1 MDARRSRSLH
11 MLVDACTSDCK
22 PARRRRKRARVF
34 ARMHA
39 VVHACTRHMN
49 TCSPICMRA
58 RGTCMRARRRACVHE
73 AHARVLV
80 DMHAC
85 TRHMHACSS
94 MCMRARGT
102 CTRARGCARVQSRVL
117 ACTDDVL
124 ASPRARPAGTSRL
137 TECLLSDIDTRPIPL
152 ESLLCSGCFHSYAQ
166 RVVRFL
172 LRIRTTVRA
181 A

>member
-1 MDARRSRSLH
+1 MRTRAKTVNITIRSSSTLIRLSTAGKETGQTSWRQSNREHAETHVSGETTWMHAGLEACTCSWTHAHRTASQHVDAGNVHVSLH
-11 MLVDACTSDCK
+11 ACM
-22 PARRRRKRARVF
+22 P
-34 ARMHA
+34 
-39 VVHACTRHMN
+39 
-49 TCSPICMRA
+49 
-58 RGTCMRARRRACVHE
+58 
-73 AHARVLV
+73 L
-80 DMHAC
+80 
-85 TRHMHACSS
+85 
-94 MCMRARGT
+94 CMRARGT

-152 ESLLCSGCFHSYAQ
+152 QSLLCSGCFDSYAQ

>member
-34 ARMHA
+34 ARMLA
-39 VVHACTRHMN
+39 VVHAY
-49 TCSPICMRA
+49 
-58 RGTCMRARRRACVHE
+58 
-73 AHARVLV
+73 
-80 DMHAC
+80 

-102 CTRARGCARVQSRVL
+102 CTRARRCARVQSRVL

-152 ESLLCSGCFHSYAQ
+152 ESLLCSGCFDSYVQ